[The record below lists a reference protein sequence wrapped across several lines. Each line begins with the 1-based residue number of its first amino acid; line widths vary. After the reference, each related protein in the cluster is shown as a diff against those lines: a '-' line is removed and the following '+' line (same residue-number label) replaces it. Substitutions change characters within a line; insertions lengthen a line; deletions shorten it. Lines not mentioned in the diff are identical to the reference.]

1 MQQHF
6 DDVKRVLASVAA
18 LGLFALNDLRMAHS
32 LPRTPDPG
40 NGQTHALGLSLM
52 DASGVIYASVFD
64 IALRWGIFGLILAA
78 CCWALAET
86 LKPAKNTSSPT
97 GQ

>member
-18 LGLFALNDLRMAHS
+18 LALFALNDVRMFHS
-32 LPRTPDPG
+32 LPKTPDPG
-40 NGQTHALGLSLM
+40 NGQTHALSMQLL
-52 DASGVIYASVFD
+52 DASGTVYASLFD
-64 IALRWGIFGLILAA
+64 IALRWGLMGLILAA

-86 LKPAKNTSSPT
+86 LQPAKDAAP
-97 GQ
+97 GQKH